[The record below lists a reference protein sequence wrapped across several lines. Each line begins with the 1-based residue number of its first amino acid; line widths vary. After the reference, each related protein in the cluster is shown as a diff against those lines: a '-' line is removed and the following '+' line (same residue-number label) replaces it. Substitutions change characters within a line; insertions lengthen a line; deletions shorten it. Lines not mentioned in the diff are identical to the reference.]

1 MFEQITQKVAQKVYN
16 NVTSLIKLWYK
27 NDTIFTTSEK
37 SKTSAPDRI
46 IRNLTDK
53 ANLKSNDK
61 YVALWNLSIYSP
73 WKIIRVIQKQKIK
86 ISAPIWYDK
95 FELFDGLYF
104 VSYIQ
109 EYFEY
114 IIKKHETVADNPPI
128 RIYVN
133 KIENRI
139 TFKIKTRY
147 YLEHL
152 TPETVKTKLTKDENS
167 ENVSHLKITEVVLVH
182 CNIFNNDY
190 QQDSKVLHAFL
201 PNKSIGQLLDITPN
215 NFIFYILYWF
225 RIHIYWSMVC
235 WSKL

>member
-139 TFKIKTRY
+139 TFKIKTGQFKFLT
-147 YLEHL
+147 LE
-152 TPETVKTKLTKDENS
+152 TMKLFGNTREKDN
-167 ENVSHLKITEVVLVH
+167 
-182 CNIFNNDY
+182 
-190 QQDSKVLHAFL
+190 Q
-201 PNKSIGQLLDITPN
+201 
-215 NFIFYILYWF
+215 
-225 RIHIYWSMVC
+225 R
-235 WSKL
+235 

>member
-86 ISAPIWYDK
+86 ISAPILYDK

-139 TFKIKTRY
+139 TFKIKTGQFKFLT
-147 YLEHL
+147 LE
-152 TPETVKTKLTKDENS
+152 TMKLFENTREKDN
-167 ENVSHLKITEVVLVH
+167 
-182 CNIFNNDY
+182 
-190 QQDSKVLHAFL
+190 Q
-201 PNKSIGQLLDITPN
+201 
-215 NFIFYILYWF
+215 
-225 RIHIYWSMVC
+225 R
-235 WSKL
+235 

>member
-86 ISAPIWYDK
+86 ISAPIWSDK

-133 KIENRI
+133 KIENKI
-139 TFKIKTRY
+139 TFKIKTGQFKFLT
-147 YLEHL
+147 LE
-152 TPETVKTKLTKDENS
+152 TMKLFGNTREKDN
-167 ENVSHLKITEVVLVH
+167 
-182 CNIFNNDY
+182 
-190 QQDSKVLHAFL
+190 Q
-201 PNKSIGQLLDITPN
+201 
-215 NFIFYILYWF
+215 
-225 RIHIYWSMVC
+225 R
-235 WSKL
+235 